1 MILSVNF
8 LTSKINKQLTLTF
21 LLVLIPIFS
30 LGLDSKDDRPPEA
43 PKVEVT
49 GTALQESIL
58 LKEEIRKLREDL
70 SSQKDAT
77 SDLLQRTNDLI
88 TSQNLLITDL
98 KNTIQIIQNIPSV
111 ILSPGQQATFKD
123 AFILNKDGK
132 PFAFIDAGLKLYEYA
147 GGNLLGR
154 INPDTS
160 EIIRNFDNS
169 VVAAIENDFVI
180 DESGHAIGSIERS
193 ENLRWDREKL
203 YSKIQKTPVSHFFVQ
218 QENPRRFILSPYR
231 SSEWSTQKIED
242 ILLFSE
248 KNIQKLK

>member
-8 LTSKINKQLTLTF
+8 LTNKIKSQF
-21 LLVLIPIFS
+21 LLTSLLVSISIPS
-30 LGLDSKDDRPPEA
+30 LGLDSKDNRPPEA
-43 PKVEVT
+43 PKLEIT
-49 GTALQESIL
+49 GTSLQESLL

-70 SSQKDAT
+70 SSQKEVT

-98 KNTIQIIQNIPSV
+98 RNTIQIIQNIPSI
-111 ILSPGQQATFKD
+111 ILSPVQQATFKD
-123 AFILNKDGK
+123 AFILNRDGK

-147 GGNLLGR
+147 GGNLIGR

-169 VVAAIENDFVI
+169 VVAAIENDFVL

-203 YSKIQKTPVSHFFVQ
+203 YSKIQKTPTSHFFVQ
-218 QENPRRFILSPYR
+218 QENQRRFILSPYR